1 MIKRHIGGFS
11 NFNSSYDWKP
21 RCQVSF
27 FDVFETYSRDENGF
41 LQYSFEL
48 VDKQFICLD
57 TKKDEP
63 VSAGQYCEKRMRW
76 LDSELSKTSKGG

>member
-1 MIKRHIGGFS
+1 MIGIHDVRS
-11 NFNSSYDWKP
+11 
-21 RCQVSF
+21 VF

-76 LDSELSKTSKGG
+76 LDSELSKTSKGV